1 MLPTSKGSGCSS
13 LPAAQTSLDPFRTRV
28 RAMLR
33 RPGDYE
39 PMGCL
44 CISVLVCLFLSV
56 FACFF
61 VCACA
66 SLTSYACFYVL
77 LCMFLC
83 VCLCVSMF
91 LCVCLCHCEWC
102 ICLWDYVS
110 ENAFVCV
117 CLCPCTVV
125 GASLGLTLRG
135 RGLPVHVY
143 HPVALWDQWYPVELS
158 LVVAVVHPTK
168 HHRTALPLVSVDR
181 SEGGSLE
188 YSKNSTV

>member
-1 MLPTSKGSGCSS
+1 MLPNSKHSGCSL
-13 LPAAQTSLDPFRTRV
+13 LPATQTSLVPFRTLI

-91 LCVCLCHCEWC
+91 LCVCLCHCERC

-117 CLCPCTVV
+117 CLCQCRVEHH
-125 GASLGLTLRG
+125 LGC
-135 RGLPVHVY
+135 P
-143 HPVALWDQWYPVELS
+143 
-158 LVVAVVHPTK
+158 
-168 HHRTALPLVSVDR
+168 
-181 SEGGSLE
+181 SEGEAYRPICTIHSFALINGIQLSSPL
-188 YSKNSTV
+188 

>member
-1 MLPTSKGSGCSS
+1 MLPNSKHSGCSL
-13 LPAAQTSLDPFRTRV
+13 LPATQTSLVPFRTLI

-33 RPGDYE
+33 RPGYYE
-39 PMGCL
+39 LMGSL

-168 HHRTALPLVSVDR
+168 HHHTALLPVSVDR
-181 SEGGSLE
+181 NEGVILGGR
-188 YSKNSTV
+188 

>member
-1 MLPTSKGSGCSS
+1 MLPTSKGSGYSP
-13 LPAAQTSLDPFRTRV
+13 LPGTQTSLVSFKTMV

-33 RPGDYE
+33 RPWYYE

-44 CISVLVCLFLSV
+44 CIYVLVCLFVCV
-56 FACFF
+56 FVCVS

-66 SLTSYACFYVL
+66 SLTSYACLYVS
-77 LCMFLC
+77 LCRFIC
-83 VCLCVSMF
+83 VCLCVSMC
-91 LCVCLCHCEWC
+91 LCVSLCCCGWC
-102 ICLWDYVS
+102 ICLCDCVS

-143 HPVALWDQWYPVELS
+143 KPVTRLDQWYPVELP

-168 HHRTALPLVSVDR
+168 HHHTALLLVSVER
-181 SEGGSLE
+181 REGGILE
-188 YSKNSTV
+188 GQ